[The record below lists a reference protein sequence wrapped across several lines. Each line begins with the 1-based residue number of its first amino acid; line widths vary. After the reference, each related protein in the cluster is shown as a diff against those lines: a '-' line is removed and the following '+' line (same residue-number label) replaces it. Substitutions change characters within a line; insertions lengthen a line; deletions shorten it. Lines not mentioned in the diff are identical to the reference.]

1 MNTLSKIRD
10 FYAEVNRFGEEFE
23 REYHLSLTEGILLS
37 TLKQDKKLSLVDL
50 SKKICLTC
58 SNSARI
64 LKSLADRN
72 LVERT
77 IDKKEKNPI
86 FFSLT
91 KEGEEKIDS
100 VKLVNIPLILR

>member
-23 REYHLSLTEGILLS
+23 KEYDLSLTEGILLS
-37 TLKQDKKLSLVDL
+37 TLKQEKKLSSVDL

-64 LKSLADRN
+64 LKSLVDRN

-91 KEGEEKIDS
+91 KEGEAKIRK
-100 VKLVNIPLILR
+100 VKIKNLPPFLS